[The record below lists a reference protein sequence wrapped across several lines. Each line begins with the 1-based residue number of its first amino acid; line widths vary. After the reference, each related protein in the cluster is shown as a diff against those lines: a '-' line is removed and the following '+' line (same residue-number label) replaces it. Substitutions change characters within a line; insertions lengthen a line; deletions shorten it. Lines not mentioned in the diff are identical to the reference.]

1 MIRERREV
9 GFVTHIARRFEA
21 LLDAYRRADGRRW
34 SGQGLHDAT
43 AGVVTRSY
51 VTNLRKGR
59 IRNPGYEKLSAIA
72 RAMGFPPELW
82 FEGGREGVDLALA
95 SPKDEGRDI
104 AGKVNHLF
112 EVIRNQKTGEPYTD
126 AEVARMSLGGLTG
139 RDGGLT
145 EEEVRRL
152 RSGEIPNP
160 SVNQVVALAD
170 VFGVRPSY
178 FVDRREG
185 ESVLLDR
192 EAIGALEDDTTNAIL
207 HKSMRLPK
215 RERDMVL
222 AIIQQFEDLQ
232 TPPDTPESTS

>member
-1 MIRERREV
+1 MV
-9 GFVTHIARRFEA
+9 FMTHIARRFEA

-34 SGQGLHDAT
+34 SGQALHDAT

-72 RAMGFPPELW
+72 NAMGFPPELW
-82 FEGGREGVDLALA
+82 FEGEDRTELALA
-95 SPKDEGRDI
+95 GSEERRDI
-104 AGKVNHLF
+104 AGKLNHLF

-178 FVDRREG
+178 FVDRG
-185 ESVLLDR
+185 EEAPLDR
-192 EAIGALEDDTTNAIL
+192 EAIGALEDETTNAIL

-215 RERDMVL
+215 RERDMIL

-232 TPPDTPESTS
+232 TPPDTPEDNP

>member
-1 MIRERREV
+1 MTYIS
-9 GFVTHIARRFEA
+9 RRFEA
-21 LLDAYRRADGRRW
+21 LLEAYRRADGRRW

-59 IRNPGYEKLSAIA
+59 IQNPGYEKLSAIA
-72 RAMGFPPELW
+72 NAMGFPPELW
-82 FEGGREGVDLALA
+82 FEGDADRTDLALA
-95 SPKDEGRDI
+95 GSAEEGRDL
-104 AGKVNHLF
+104 AAKLNRLF
-112 EVIRNQKTGEPYTD
+112 EAIPNPKTGEHYTD
-126 AEVARMSLGGLTG
+126 GEVARMSLGGLTG

-145 EEEVRRL
+145 EEEVRKL

-178 FVDRREG
+178 FVDRLEEG
-185 ESVLLDR
+185 SVLLDR
-192 EAIGALEDDTTNAIL
+192 EVMGALEDDTTNAIL

-215 RERDMVL
+215 RQRDMIL

-232 TPPDTPESTS
+232 TPPDTTESTSQDTGKRPV

>member
-1 MIRERREV
+1 MTR
-9 GFVTHIARRFEA
+9 IARRFEA
-21 LLDAYRRADGRRW
+21 LLDAYRRADGSRW
-34 SGQGLHDAT
+34 SGQALHDAT

-72 RAMGFPPELW
+72 GAMGFPPELW
-82 FEGGREGVDLALA
+82 FEDEDLTDLALA
-95 SPKDEGRDI
+95 GPADEGRDI

-112 EVIRNQKTGEPYTD
+112 DVIRNQKTGEPYTD
-126 AEVARMSLGGLTG
+126 AEVARMSLSGLTG
-139 RDGGLT
+139 RDGGLS
-145 EEEVRRL
+145 EEVVRKL

-178 FVDRREG
+178 FVDRREEG
-185 ESVLLDR
+185 SALLDR
-192 EAIGALEDDTTNAIL
+192 EAMGALEDETTNAIL
-207 HKSMRLPK
+207 HKSMRLPR
-215 RERDMVL
+215 RERDMIL

-232 TPPDTPESTS
+232 TPPDAPRETP

>member
-1 MIRERREV
+1 M
-9 GFVTHIARRFEA
+9 THIARRFEA
-21 LLDAYRRADGRRW
+21 LLDAYRRADGSRW
-34 SGQGLHDAT
+34 SGQALHDAT

-72 RAMGFPPELW
+72 NAMGFPPELW
-82 FEGGREGVDLALA
+82 FEGEDRTELALA
-95 SPKDEGRDI
+95 GSEERRDI
-104 AGKVNHLF
+104 AGKLNHLF

-139 RDGGLT
+139 RDGGLS
-145 EEEVRRL
+145 EEVVRRL

-178 FVDRREG
+178 FVDRREEG
-185 ESVLLDR
+185 SALLDR
-192 EAIGALEDDTTNAIL
+192 EAMGALEDETTNAIL

-215 RERDMVL
+215 RERDMIL

-232 TPPDTPESTS
+232 TPPDAPKETL